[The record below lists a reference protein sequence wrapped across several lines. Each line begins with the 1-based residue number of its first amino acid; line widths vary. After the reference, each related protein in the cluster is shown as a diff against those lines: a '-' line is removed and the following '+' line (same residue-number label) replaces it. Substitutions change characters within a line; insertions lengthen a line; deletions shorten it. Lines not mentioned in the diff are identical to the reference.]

1 MRFSFEAELWRWT
14 ARRELWTF
22 VSLPEDASAE
32 IGDLADTLPRAGFG
46 AVKVSARIG
55 ATLWRSS
62 VFPGDGGRYALPVS
76 AAVRR
81 AQALELGDRVRVDV
95 EVLGAD

>member
-1 MRFSFEAELWRWT
+1 MRFQFEAELWRWT
-14 ARRELWTF
+14 SRRELWTF

-32 IGDLADTLPRAGFG
+32 IRDLADSLPRAGFG
-46 AVKVSARIG
+46 AVKVGARIG

-81 AQALELGDRVRVDV
+81 AQGLELGDRVRVDV
-95 EVLGAD
+95 EVLGAQ